1 MRILYVITRS
11 EVGGA
16 QVVVLTYL
24 RSLRES
30 ADLALVTGEEGFLAN
45 EARALGITVFVVP
58 QLVPQVSLRMDW
70 RAVRALYQVIRAYKP
85 DLVHAH
91 SSKAGLIGRVAASLA
106 KVPSVFTAHGFAF
119 TENAGVMRR
128 ILAISGEWI
137 AARLGGAVIAV
148 SDYDSDLAVR
158 CRVLSPNQVSVIHN
172 GLPDMSFRATPAA
185 GLQVNI
191 VMVAR
196 FAPPKA
202 HDSVLRALSGL
213 HVDFKLW
220 FIGDGPSIARVR
232 ADSIKFGLS
241 ERVLFMGTRSDVPEL
256 LSKAH
261 IFVLASEYEGLPISI
276 LEAMRAG
283 LPVVASD
290 VGGTRECVRNHHN
303 GFLVQRGDAEGLRA
317 RLSELIASCT
327 LRERMGQAGRKLFE
341 EEFTE
346 AAMIQKSIRVYEAAL
361 GKGHSTRVN
370 LEVEKWP
377 PLFARNNPRGEYAA
391 GQLRQ
396 PELAPTGTLP
406 SA

>member
-148 SDYDSDLAVR
+148 SDYR
-158 CRVLSPNQVSVIHN
+158 
-172 GLPDMSFRATPAA
+172 
-185 GLQVNI
+185 
-191 VMVAR
+191 
-196 FAPPKA
+196 
-202 HDSVLRALSGL
+202 
-213 HVDFKLW
+213 
-220 FIGDGPSIARVR
+220 
-232 ADSIKFGLS
+232 
-241 ERVLFMGTRSDVPEL
+241 
-256 LSKAH
+256 
-261 IFVLASEYEGLPISI
+261 
-276 LEAMRAG
+276 
-283 LPVVASD
+283 
-290 VGGTRECVRNHHN
+290 
-303 GFLVQRGDAEGLRA
+303 
-317 RLSELIASCT
+317 
-327 LRERMGQAGRKLFE
+327 
-341 EEFTE
+341 
-346 AAMIQKSIRVYEAAL
+346 
-361 GKGHSTRVN
+361 
-370 LEVEKWP
+370 
-377 PLFARNNPRGEYAA
+377 
-391 GQLRQ
+391 
-396 PELAPTGTLP
+396 
-406 SA
+406 